1 MSGSHAW
8 ALNAAGLILIGV
20 FERIHQHIIVGVVY
34 AKVPTNGV
42 QEQGTNTM
50 KSKEPPYTNSI
61 RAGEP
66 RDQQKSKGPL
76 NTNGGGGASQAP
88 GVPHRGPLRPMVT
101 RDVLAFFKIS
111 QKVLIL
117 AFLENALQRS
127 KSENMFYYL
136 LTLVHAKHCS
146 PKISLSPWLR
156 ITILI
161 LFLDN
166 HSFFAL

>member
-1 MSGSHAW
+1 M
-8 ALNAAGLILIGV
+8 IGV

-101 RDVLAFFKIS
+101 RDVLAFFKIP

-117 AFLENALQRS
+117 TFLEKALQRS
-127 KSENMFYYL
+127 KFEKML
-136 LTLVHAKHCS
+136 LVFLGN
-146 PKISLSPWLR
+146 LSK
-156 ITILI
+156 TT
-161 LFLDN
+161 
-166 HSFFAL
+166 

>member
-1 MSGSHAW
+1 M
-8 ALNAAGLILIGV
+8 
-20 FERIHQHIIVGVVY
+20 
-34 AKVPTNGV
+34 
-42 QEQGTNTM
+42 
-50 KSKEPPYTNSI
+50 
-61 RAGEP
+61 
-66 RDQQKSKGPL
+66 
-76 NTNGGGGASQAP
+76 
-88 GVPHRGPLRPMVT
+88 PHRGPLRPMVT

-127 KSENMFYYL
+127 KSDNIFYYL

-146 PKISLSPWLR
+146 TKISLSPWLR
-156 ITILI
+156 ITISI